1 MRRFF
6 CVLLCFTLL
15 LPGLALADKTITIT
29 FTGDVTLGSEEKKRE
44 NAASFDS
51 FAAERGYDYFFAN
64 MKDFFAEDD
73 LTVVNLE
80 GVLSDSKAGEKKD
93 KTYRFRGPTD
103 FVNILTRSGIEACN
117 IANNHSMDYGQKGY
131 DATQA
136 TLETAGLGV
145 FGNDSVYIYE
155 KDDIRIAFL
164 GVNSTAYNKRKTWAK
179 EEIARLKAEENVN
192 AVVYVFHGGTE
203 YGRVRNQIQEK
214 ASRYFIDCGAD
225 LIVMHHPHVV
235 QGFDVYKNRSICY
248 SLGNFCFGGNK
259 QVRALPCM
267 MVRATLTFADDGA
280 YLGQQL
286 ALYPA
291 HISGTDPQNNYQP
304 LLVSGEDAQ
313 AAMAL
318 AQRDTNYTLNPFDDA
333 AGCALQDYLP
343 AD

>member
-1 MRRFF
+1 MRRVF
-6 CVLLCFTLL
+6 CILLCIALL
-15 LPGLALADKTITIT
+15 LPAFALADKTVTIT
-29 FTGDVTLGSEEKKRE
+29 FTGDVTLGSEEKKRA

-51 FAAERGYDYFFAN
+51 VAAEQGYDYFFAN

-73 LTVVNLE
+73 LTVINLE
-80 GVLSDSKAGEKKD
+80 GVLSDSSAGEKKD

-103 FVNILTRSGIEACN
+103 FVNILTRSGIEVCN

-136 TLETAGLGV
+136 ALEAAGLGV
-145 FGNDSVYIYE
+145 FGNESVYIYE
-155 KDDIRIAFL
+155 KDGIRVAFL

-203 YGRVRNQIQEK
+203 YGRVRNDMQEK
-214 ASRYFIDCGAD
+214 ASRYFINCGAD

-235 QGFDVYKNRSICY
+235 QGFDIYKNRSICY

-259 QVRALPCM
+259 QVRALRAM
-267 MVRATLTFADDGA
+267 VVRATLTFADDGT

-304 LLVSGEDAQ
+304 LLVSGEEAQ

-318 AQRDTNYTLNPFDDA
+318 AQRDTDFTLNPFDDA

-343 AD
+343 AS

>member
-6 CVLLCFTLL
+6 CVLLCFALL
-15 LPGLALADKTITIT
+15 MPAFALADKTVTIT
-29 FTGDVTLGSEEKKRE
+29 FTGDVTLGSEEKKRA

-51 FAAERGYDYFFAN
+51 VAAEKGYDYFFAN

-73 LTVVNLE
+73 LTVINFE
-80 GVLSDSKAGEKKD
+80 GVLSDSSAGEKKD

-103 FVNILTRSGIEACN
+103 FARILTQSGIEACN
-117 IANNHSMDYGQKGY
+117 IANNHSMDYGNKGY
-131 DATQA
+131 ESTRTA
-136 TLETAGLGV
+136 LEAAGLGV
-145 FGNDSVYIYE
+145 FGNDSVYIYA
-155 KDDIRIAFL
+155 KDGIRVAFL

-179 EEIARLKAEENVN
+179 EEIARLKAEEGVN

-203 YGRVRNQIQEK
+203 YGRVRNHMQEK

-235 QGFDVYKNRSICY
+235 QGFDIYKNRSVCY

-259 QVRALPCM
+259 QVRALPAM
-267 MVRATLTFADDGA
+267 VVRATLTFADDGA

-318 AQRDTNYTLNPFDDA
+318 AQRDTDFPLNPFDDE

-343 AD
+343 AE

>member
-6 CVLLCFTLL
+6 CVLLCFALL
-15 LPGLALADKTITIT
+15 MPAFALADKTVTIT
-29 FTGDVTLGSEEKKRE
+29 FTGDVTLGSEEKKRA

-51 FAAERGYDYFFAN
+51 VAAEKGYDYFFAN

-73 LTVVNLE
+73 LTVINFE
-80 GVLSDSKAGEKKD
+80 GVLSDSSAGEKKD

-103 FVNILTRSGIEACN
+103 FARILTQSGIEACN
-117 IANNHSMDYGQKGY
+117 IANNHSMDYGNKGY
-131 DATQA
+131 ESTRTA
-136 TLETAGLGV
+136 LEAAGLGV
-145 FGNDSVYIYE
+145 FGNDSVYIYA
-155 KDDIRIAFL
+155 KDGIRVAFL

-179 EEIARLKAEENVN
+179 EEIARLKAEEGVN

-203 YGRVRNQIQEK
+203 YGRVRNQMQEK

-235 QGFDVYKNRSICY
+235 QGFDIYKNRSVCY

-259 QVRALPCM
+259 QVRALPAM
-267 MVRATLTFADDGA
+267 VVRATLTFADDGA

-318 AQRDTNYTLNPFDDA
+318 AQRDTDFPLNPFDDE

-343 AD
+343 AE